1 MLSERRAKMTKEEL
15 AEIVKTMPQGLVVDD
30 YLVEL
35 VSRAIFLERKACI
48 EAIEEEVKD
57 WDRDYKAV
65 ALEAAEVIL
74 RRP

>member
-1 MLSERRAKMTKEEL
+1 
-15 AEIVKTMPQGLVVDD
+15 VVDD